1 MSLGAIIA
9 IYISCCFGPFA
20 GIFFGSLATDNISW
34 WAFCFLGQVWP
45 FFSLVHKTV
54 ITPDGGGDAS
64 IVSYNTFGGT
74 TWWTTYLSYFESVE
88 LVKGCFGR
96 LALKITYTDE
106 GYEKLRTAMGC
117 CKCCIKKVFTED
129 GIACAPVLKILGLDS
144 PS

>member
-1 MSLGAIIA
+1 M
-9 IYISCCFGPFA
+9 
-20 GIFFGSLATDNISW
+20 
-34 WAFCFLGQVWP
+34 GQVWP

-96 LALKITYTDE
+96 PALKITYTDE

-117 CKCCIKKVFTED
+117 CKCCIEKVFTED

-144 PS
+144 PA